1 VIWSLN
7 LSSKPVN
14 KLEETRKKYLKKI
27 KKVVVKIGSSSLTSP
42 MGGLD
47 MDNLMKFTSEISDI
61 WDQGLK
67 TIIVTSGAIAAG
79 IKYLGLNE
87 KPGKFPEL
95 QAVAAVGQHDLMRVY
110 SSFFYKMNKKVGQI
124 LLSREDTT
132 KREQYL
138 NIKNTI
144 ISLLGMNV
152 IPIINENDS
161 VALDEI
167 KFGDNDT
174 LAALVAGLTEADLL
188 IILSDIDGLYSKNP
202 QVFKNAE
209 LISIVRSVDEDIEK
223 IAGGIG
229 SSYGSGGMITKIRA
243 AKICSFSGIPMVI
256 ANSRKE
262 NILKNILSGADT
274 GTFFVPEESK
284 KIASIKRW
292 IAFGMITK
300 GSIRIDKGAEE
311 AIVRKGKSLLPVG
324 VTEVNGKFIKG
335 DNIAII
341 SSDDRTIAKGIT
353 NFTSDEIMMIKG
365 KREDKIMEEFGC
377 SLCCEIIHRDSMFVL

>member
-1 VIWSLN
+1 MIWSLN

-67 TIIVTSGAIAAG
+67 IIIVTSGAIAAG